1 MQIENFKKIIAWQ
14 KAHQLV
20 LVVYKAIKYLP
31 EDEKYNLISQITRV
45 AVSVAANIVEGFHR
59 LRSSDSLRFYNIAQA
74 SLEELRYHIF
84 LCKELEYFNQKQY
97 NYLENL
103 IEETGKTLYSW
114 IKSQTLNSK
123 NN

>member
-1 MQIENFKKIIAWQ
+1 MKTLKKLLLG
-14 KAHQLV
+14 KKHTSQLV

-31 EDEKYNLISQITRV
+31 EDEKYNLISQITRA

-59 LRSSDSLRFYNIAQA
+59 LGSSDSLRFYNIAQV

-103 IEETGKTLYSW
+103 IEETGKTLYGW
-114 IKSQTLNSK
+114 LKSQTLNSK